1 MRKFLEKYPLFLLL
15 LPAFVVIHLEN
26 EWHSL
31 IQYKFVYDRV
41 IILFIAPPIILGI
54 WYLFFRTIAIA
65 SLITISSLLPFYYT
79 GDLKSWLSVKFPHS
93 FLQSYSFLLSAFAVV
108 LLILFFYFKKK
119 ANCSGKDFSF
129 YEYSLTSIY
138 NS

>member
-15 LPAFVVIHLEN
+15 LPAFVVIHLEK
-26 EWHSL
+26 ELHDL
-31 IQYKFVYDRV
+31 IQYKFVYDRI
-41 IILFIAPPIILGI
+41 IILFIAPFIILGI

-93 FLQSYSFLLSAFAVV
+93 FSRCITTNAGKSNRNNGYFSRNFL
-108 LLILFFYFKKK
+108 ICGIIQK
-119 ANCSGKDFSF
+119 N
-129 YEYSLTSIY
+129 
-138 NS
+138 